1 MRAKAQLGQ
10 GMSGTRHK
18 RARHERDNATEGHDR
33 GIRVS
38 AQEERW
44 SRHERVKA

>member
-1 MRAKAQLGQ
+1 MRAKAQLDQ
-10 GMSGTRHK
+10 GMSGTMHK
-18 RARHERDNATEGHDR
+18 RARQERSNAIEGHDR

-44 SRHERVKA
+44 SRHERAEA